1 MKPRENLKPIR
12 FAGEL
17 LPDWAQLLDV
27 AAQLCPVSEP
37 ARRWFCRFTMCSG
50 VDDARTVFKFCSALR
65 AAILEHSE
73 YLATELQRNRGDSQ
87 PSQILAAWIYALDT
101 MIQETQSRKT
111 CSWIIEGTDN
121 VVPDGSDG
129 DITLRRV

>member
-12 FAGEL
+12 FASEL

-37 ARRWFCRFTMCSG
+37 ARRWFSRFTACSG
-50 VDDARTVFKFCSALR
+50 VDDSRRVFKFCAALR

-73 YLATELQRNRGDSQ
+73 YLATELQRSRADRQ
-87 PSQILAAWIYALDT
+87 ASQILAAWIYALDT
-101 MIQETQSRKT
+101 MIQETESRKT
-111 CSWIIEGTDN
+111 CSWIVEGTEN
-121 VVPDGSDG
+121 AAIDGSDG